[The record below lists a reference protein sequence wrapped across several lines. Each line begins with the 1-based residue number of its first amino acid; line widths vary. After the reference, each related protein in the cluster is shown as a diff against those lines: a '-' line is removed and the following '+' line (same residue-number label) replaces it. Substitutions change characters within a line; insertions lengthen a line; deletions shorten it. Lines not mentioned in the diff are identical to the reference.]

1 MKLRTLPLTALLA
14 ISAGCATTA
23 PPYSPLLEE
32 RLAIHSASTPC
43 CEDPERFD
51 FQPLPAAG
59 ELEWLIG
66 PESPT
71 FDFQSGVSPFAAFR
85 LPDTESPFRIRVQG
99 LFDGEGERTSVF
111 YPILAMLDDAF
122 VVTRVSYLDN
132 LRLEQ
137 GLLEVDDKPSLAV
150 VAPFDPRRTRERYM
164 VIFTPGV
171 LVDRPPPF
179 DRPGDQVTLPSLD
192 WLERH
197 SGAAVLASPYGRIR
211 LTIAPLELPGAG

>member
-1 MKLRTLPLTALLA
+1 MTFRVFMLATLLSNL
-14 ISAGCATTA
+14 AGCATIA
-23 PPYSPLLEE
+23 PPYPPRVEE
-32 RLAIHSASTPC
+32 RIALHSASTPC

-51 FQPLPAAG
+51 YQPLPAAG
-59 ELEWLIG
+59 ALEWLIG
-66 PESPT
+66 PDSPT

-85 LPDTESPFRIRVQG
+85 LPDADGPFRIRVQG
-99 LFDGEGERTSVF
+99 LFDGKGEDTSVF

-137 GLLEVDDKPSLAV
+137 GLLEVDGQPGLAV
-150 VAPFDPRRTRERYM
+150 IAPFDPRRTRERYM

-171 LVDRPPPF
+171 LVDRPPPY

-192 WLERH
+192 WLERN
-197 SGAAVLASPYGRIR
+197 SAAVVPASPYGRLR
-211 LTIAPLELPGAG
+211 LTIAPIELPGAG

>member
-1 MKLRTLPLTALLA
+1 MNSLTSLTLLGCLVLTGCSTNPAYPPLV
-14 ISAGCATTA
+14 
-23 PPYSPLLEE
+23 EE

-66 PESPT
+66 PGSPT

-85 LPDTESPFRIRVQG
+85 LPDTEGPFRIRVKG

-137 GLLEVDDKPSLAV
+137 GLLEVEGKPGLAV

-192 WLERH
+192 WLERQ
-197 SGAAVLASPYGRIR
+197 SGAAVLPSPYGRIR

>member
-1 MKLRTLPLTALLA
+1 MMPLTRPLLLCCLVL
-14 ISAGCATTA
+14 AGCGAST
-23 PPYSPLLEE
+23 PPYPAQVEQ
-32 RLAIHSASTPC
+32 RLAIHAASTPC

-51 FQPLPAAG
+51 YRPLPAAG
-59 ELEWLIG
+59 VMDWLIG
-66 PESPT
+66 PDSPT

-85 LPDTESPFRIRVQG
+85 LPEAEGPFRIRVQG
-99 LFDGEGERTSVF
+99 LFDVAGEDTSVF

-137 GLLEVDDKPSLAV
+137 GLLEAEGEPGLAV

-171 LVDRPPPF
+171 LVNSPPPF

-192 WLERH
+192 WLERN
-197 SGAAVLASPYGRIR
+197 SGAAVLASPYGRLR
-211 LTIAPLELPGAG
+211 LTIAPIELPGAG